1 MSPAQLGDWLTK
13 RRKAAAKELKSL
25 KLPTSDE
32 EVWRY
37 SDIDELDMDAYRIMG
52 IMENAEARTPLMHAP
67 GANDLI
73 PKMQEE
79 LGELSCL
86 LVCLDGYFIDAWQ
99 SSDFKKSGAYAGPL
113 KNLDKKNP
121 QKYLGMAMH
130 KPLDYFAALNDAYMA
145 DPLIVN
151 IPDGVQLDLPVGILE
166 LADSDGAC
174 SFSRLIVNAEQ
185 NSAAKVVHIFR
196 SSARDNLVVPV
207 VELALQQASNL
218 AYLSVEDLGHSDR
231 QISAQVA
238 EVNSQ
243 ANLSINNIRLGGGS
257 VRSRT
262 ECKLEGRGASG
273 DILSLYF
280 ANADQ
285 KFDFRTYQ
293 KHSAPDTSSN
303 LLFKGA
309 VDERAR
315 LIYSGL
321 IKIAPDASSSNAIQ
335 ANHNLKLSED
345 AWVES
350 VPNLEIENN
359 DVVCAHASTVGPVDE
374 DQLFYLQ
381 SRGISEEEAEKLIV
395 AGFFKE
401 ALSRM
406 PFPDAIP
413 TLYDRLVSKFTE
425 SSHFAL
431 SREGKND

>member
-1 MSPAQLGDWLTK
+1 MSPAQPVDWLAG
-13 RRKAAAKELKSL
+13 RRKAAAKKLKSL
-25 KLPTSDE
+25 KLPTSNE

-37 SDIDELDMDAYRIMG
+37 SDIDELDMDAYRLLKDQ
-52 IMENAEARTPLMHAP
+52 EAKTLLA
-67 GANDLI
+67 GDLSANDLI
-73 PKMQEE
+73 STMQEE

-86 LVCLDGYFIDAWQ
+86 LVCSDGYFIDAWQ
-99 SSDFKKSGAYAGPL
+99 SSEFKKSGAYAGSL
-113 KNLDKKNP
+113 KNLNKKNP
-121 QKYLGMAMH
+121 QKYLGIAMH
-130 KPLDYFAALNDAYMA
+130 KPLDYFAALNDVCMA
-145 DPLIVN
+145 DPLIID
-151 IPDGVQLDLPVGILE
+151 IPAGVQLDSPVGVLE
-166 LADSDGAC
+166 LADSDGTS

-185 NSAAKVVHIFR
+185 DSAAKVVHVFR
-196 SSARDNLVVPV
+196 SSAQDNLVVPV

-321 IKIAPDASSSNAIQ
+321 IKIAPGASSANAIQ

-381 SRGISEEEAEKLIV
+381 SRGISEEDAEELIV

-406 PFPDAIP
+406 PFPSAVP
-413 TLYDRLVSKFTE
+413 ALYERLISKFAE
-425 SSHFAL
+425 SLHYAL
-431 SREGKND
+431 SHGASRGRDG